1 MSLVRNDLF
10 NGRTDLVETAMERL
24 RFYEGLA
31 LQMHPDG
38 FYVADSG
45 GKDSTVIVDLCERAG
60 VKHTCHFHPTTVDP
74 PELLRFL
81 RRNRPDTQWD
91 KPTTTMWNLIEKKM
105 MPPTGLI
112 RYCCQY
118 LKEGGGRGRFVV
130 LGVRWQESARRKRRQ
145 MVEACYK
152 KDSNRRLINPIIEW
166 SENDVWDYHDRYDLP
181 HCCLYDEGFSRIGCV
196 GCPCAGPKG
205 MAKEFERWP
214 GYRDRYIKAFGKAVA
229 RRRGKNEY
237 DGEHAKWTDGQA
249 MFDWWMRQTPEDGDG
264 PLFG

>member
-1 MSLVRNDLF
+1 MALIRRDLF
-10 NGRTDLVETAMERL
+10 SGTTDLVDQAIERL
-24 RFYEGLA
+24 KFYEGLA

-45 GKDSTVIVDLCERAG
+45 GKDSSVIVDLAKRAG

-81 RRNRPDTQWD
+81 RKHHPDTIWD
-91 KPTTTMWNLIEKKM
+91 KPKTTMWKLIEKKM

-112 RYCCQY
+112 RYCCGY

-130 LGVRWQESARRKRRQ
+130 LGVRWDESSRRSARR
-145 MVEACYK
+145 MVESCFEREK
-152 KDSNRRLINPIIEW
+152 HRRLINPIIDW
-166 SENDVWDYHDRYDLP
+166 TGKDVWAYHAKYNLP
-181 HCCLYDEGFSRIGCV
+181 YCELYDQCFTRIGCI

-205 MAKEFERWP
+205 MAKDFERWP
-214 GYRDRYIKAFGKAVA
+214 RYKERYIKAFQRAVE
-229 RRRGKNEY
+229 RRRDEGKHS
-237 DGEHAKWTDGQA
+237 GPMTMWTDGQA
-249 MFDWWMRQTPEDGDG
+249 MFDWWMRQTPKDGDG